1 LLALTACSGA
11 AEIPDIPD
19 LAVLREQYRTPT
31 GVLDL
36 DNVNETLA
44 QMPELGTLSTGFRS
58 MGYATS
64 GVEEARSSSKE
75 EEESLRIQGSIRVT
89 MRCPG
94 ELANPEYDPDMN
106 GSLSLTIAV
115 ERSRIKRTIGGRADG
130 CVLRAMLGDTPL
142 TVEVDGPFAFDLG
155 GDVSLRNRWSGQLL
169 MQIRGRIRIGDE
181 LELSNLSAR
190 WTSEKFEYLFVLP
203 DDSGDEKW
211 VVAEVT
217 DEGIAIRD
225 SEQIWVCPSGEPCGI

>member
-19 LAVLREQYRTPT
+19 LAVLREQYQRPT

-44 QMPELGTLSTGFRS
+44 QMPELGRLSAGFRS
-58 MGYATS
+58 TGYATR
-64 GVEEARSSSKE
+64 GVDEAGSASEKN
-75 EEESLRIQGSIRVT
+75 EESLRVQGSIRVT

-94 ELANPEYDPDMN
+94 DLSEPAYDAATN
-106 GSLSLTIAV
+106 GSLALTIAV
-115 ERSRIKRTIGGRADG
+115 ERSHIKRTIGGRADG

-142 TVEVDGPFAFDLG
+142 TVEIDGPFAFDLG
-155 GDVSLRNRWSGQLL
+155 GDVSLRNRWAGQLL

-203 DDSGDEKW
+203 DEENW
-211 VVAEVT
+211 VIAEVT

-225 SEQIWVCPSGEPCGI
+225 SEQIWFCPSGEPCGL